1 MWVYSPFIHVYHK
14 RGHSMKQYMY
24 LSPVNHKFDRADNP
38 KTVLLGLYLNVF
50 WAMRIIT

>member
-1 MWVYSPFIHVYHK
+1 
-14 RGHSMKQYMY
+14 MKQYMYYVNY